1 MNHDLIASAC
11 LPLLQKIE
19 KFFDP
24 GTRVSLIARSLTS
37 LQDDMV
43 LSHDELPAI
52 LVTLGARLDDDI
64 ARSQFESLVT
74 AKFNADN
81 SSTVLTENLCKRD
94 EKGAY
99 IMPAINA
106 AWWGWN
112 ARVGRFV

>member
-24 GTRVSLIARSLTS
+24 GTRVSLIARSLSS

-64 ARSQFESLVT
+64 SRSQFEALVT

-81 SSTVLTENLCKRD
+81 KSEVLAENLCKRD
-94 EKGAY
+94 GDIY
-99 IMPAINA
+99 VMPAITA
-106 AWWGWN
+106 AWWAWN